1 MADNVLLLL
10 PNQQWKYGI
19 ASQILTEFHLKQA
32 YNVPIKY
39 SMIEEQQVL
48 VPIFTIQ

>member
-1 MADNVLLLL
+1 
-10 PNQQWKYGI
+10 I
-19 ASQILTEFHLKQA
+19 ASQILTESHLKQA